1 MQEFIADSLGP
12 ITMPRGKEPQRRRTS
27 MKHRGLWAACVVL
40 ILLVGAGVLTI
51 GAGSA
56 KDEDAAGAKCS
67 EATLHGKYLYA
78 DHGFEIKGNTQVP
91 IAEAG
96 YQMFNGNG
104 KVKGVASGNFN
115 GEVFHNEH
123 FSGTYAVKADCTGT
137 FTFPNGWRID
147 VFIAPD
153 GSMFTAVQTNP
164 PEFVRSGFDLRG
176 TAQRV
181 GD

>member
-1 MQEFIADSLGP
+1 
-12 ITMPRGKEPQRRRTS
+12 
-27 MKHRGLWAACVVL
+27 MKRYVAALLVVL
-40 ILLVGAGVLTI
+40 GVVGLVGVLVVGI
-51 GAGSA
+51 GTGSA
-56 KDEDAAGAKCS
+56 KDEDDKDEDAGAKCS
-67 EATLHGKYLYA
+67 EATLHGRYLYA

-176 TAQRV
+176 TAKRV
-181 GD
+181 AQ